1 MARVVQDN
9 ILICIH
15 KGILKHPIFEYELSK
30 GTDGHFHITKPKS
43 SLGAVER
50 SVDQT
55 TKVAI
60 WVDGGQLLLVLC
72 TMKGEILKY
81 KRKS

>member
-1 MARVVQDN
+1 M
-9 ILICIH
+9 
-15 KGILKHPIFEYELSK
+15 LKPQIFEHGLSK
-30 GTDGHFHITKPKS
+30 GTDGHFDITNPRS

-55 TKVAI
+55 AKVAI
-60 WVDGGQLLLVLC
+60 LVEGGQLQLVLC
-72 TMKGEILKY
+72 TTKGEILRY

>member
-1 MARVVQDN
+1 MARVIQDN

-15 KGILKHPIFEYELSK
+15 KGMFKPQIFEHGLSK

-55 TKVAI
+55 AKVAI
-60 WVDGGQLLLVLC
+60 LVEGGQLLLVLC
-72 TMKGEILKY
+72 TTKGEILKY